1 MSISP
6 VASSPVGSTN
16 IQTLRDQL
24 LQQLNA
30 TGSGSQ
36 DTSSSGSSPLGDLLT
51 LSPAARQL
59 AQAPAAVTQA
69 MTDLLSGKQV
79 AQGDLAQ
86 LQTFLQSNP
95 QGLSSL
101 ISNAQASKSTYGV
114 SNSSGASDNLLTAL
128 MNQQSNAS
136 NPADLFS
143 LLGNN
148 QSQDPLLAS
157 LGDSG
162 SSSNGTLSALFG

>member
-1 MSISP
+1 MTINP
-6 VASSPVGSTN
+6 VASSTVASTN

-24 LQQLNA
+24 LQQLSA

-36 DTSSSGSSPLGDLLT
+36 DLSGGSTPLGDLLT
-51 LSPAARQL
+51 LSPVAQQL
-59 AQAPAAVTQA
+59 TQAPAAVTQA

-79 AQGDLAQ
+79 AQADLTQ

-95 QGLSSL
+95 QSLSSL
-101 ISNAQASKSTYGV
+101 ISSAQASKSTYGI

-148 QSQDPLLAS
+148 QTQDPMLAS
-157 LGDSG
+157 LNDSG
-162 SSSNGTLSALFG
+162 SNSDGTLSSLFG